1 VARDRKRAKQRQRR
15 QQAIQQRRPTERVPR
30 IHETPTPDPLDHASA
45 DVDIARAAEHGV
57 EPPGPD
63 GTPDDALAAEDAV
76 VYDDELVDVEPAPDE
91 AEEFAEPEDLG
102 ELEAVDE
109 ADELEE
115 PVARQPR
122 RGAGGVPAR
131 AARTRPAEPREG
143 FRLLNFLRACW
154 AELQRVQ
161 WPDRRAVTQ
170 ATGVVIGFVIIA
182 GAFLGLADAL
192 WSRVVDAIL

>member
-15 QQAIQQRRPTERVPR
+15 QQAIQQRRSTERVPR
-30 IHETPTPDPLDHASA
+30 VYDSPPDPLDHASA
-45 DVDIARAAEHGV
+45 EVDIARAAEHGV
-57 EPPGPD
+57 EPPAPD
-63 GTPDDALAAEDAV
+63 GSPDDGLAADDAV
-76 VYDDELVDVEPAPDE
+76 VYADELVDADQAPDE
-91 AEEFAEPEDLG
+91 AEELVEAEELDED
-102 ELEAVDE
+102 EAVE
-109 ADELEE
+109 AADELEE
-115 PVARQPR
+115 PAAARPR
-122 RGAGGVPAR
+122 RAAGGVPAR
-131 AARTRPAEPREG
+131 AARARPPEPREG

-182 GAFLGLADAL
+182 GVFLGLADAL

>member
-1 VARDRKRAKQRQRR
+1 MARDRKRAKQRQRR
-15 QQAIQQRRPTERVPR
+15 QQALQQRRSTERVPR
-30 IHETPTPDPLDHASA
+30 VYESPPDPLDHASA

-57 EPPGPD
+57 EPEAPD
-63 GTPDDALAAEDAV
+63 GAVDDELAAEEAV
-76 VYDDELVDVEPAPDE
+76 VYEDELD
-91 AEEFAEPEDLG
+91 AEEVEE
-102 ELEAVDE
+102 VD
-109 ADELEE
+109 APDELEE
-115 PVARQPR
+115 PVAAEPR
-122 RGAGGVPAR
+122 RAAGGVPAR
-131 AARTRPAEPREG
+131 AARARPAEPREG